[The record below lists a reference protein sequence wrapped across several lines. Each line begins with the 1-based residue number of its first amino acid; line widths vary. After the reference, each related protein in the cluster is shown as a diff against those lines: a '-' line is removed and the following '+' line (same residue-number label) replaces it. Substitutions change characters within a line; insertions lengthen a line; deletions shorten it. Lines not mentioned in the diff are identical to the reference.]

1 LREIAS
7 LRVSLTIVA
16 TLIGAL
22 VASLPAPARSQTD
35 AQQDSALARSTLEL
49 PAEARAELERIIE
62 TRGFTRGLPT
72 KPMPSPDGKRVYF
85 LRSGPTDRFQSLYV
99 FDVKSGRTKL
109 LISGDGLGAAGDISK
124 EEQARRERMRETER
138 GITSFT
144 ISEDGERILIP
155 YSGDIFIADAITG
168 ASKQLTK
175 TDTAEIDPHLSPDG
189 KWVAFVQ
196 DGDLRVLD
204 VESGAL
210 RIIAMGQREDREY
223 GVAEHI
229 AQEEMDRLTG
239 HWWSPDSRRLAF
251 AEVETRNVPRFR
263 VPDFNDPTGE
273 GSATP
278 YPKAGDRN
286 AVVRLGVVDVLEVAV
301 AERGT
306 WGGGSSAGEIDPN
319 VSWLD
324 LGDFEYLARVEWSLD
339 SRSLWV
345 QTQPR
350 SQEKLELKKATF
362 NEVAT
367 VLAEEDPDWVNLHD
381 TFRWL
386 DGGERLLWSSERTG
400 HRHLEV
406 VRADGTRERT
416 LTSGEWD
423 VMSVVH
429 VDEKRGDVTFVG
441 TKDGVVERHLYRVSL
456 DGGDVTKLT
465 SEPGWHGAA
474 FNRFG
479 NDLYVESWEDDKTQA
494 KQRVRRR
501 DGKLVGELPSEAMV
515 PSAEEIGPESQIV
528 RTRTDLGLEL
538 AIRVTSP
545 ENRLPGQTRPLIVY
559 VYGGPGAQQ
568 VGQRWPGERGLVD
581 AWLARRG
588 FVTARIDG
596 RGVVGRGHDSER
608 LYSGR
613 MGEVELQ
620 DQLVGVRTL
629 FKSFPEID
637 STRVGIWGWSYGGYM
652 TLMAMFRAGGV
663 FDAGVSI
670 APVVDWRG
678 YDTHYTERYLG
689 LPSENAEGYDAS
701 STLTYADGL
710 KGHLTLVHGTGD
722 DNVHFRE
729 SMLLVNKLVES
740 GKDFDLMVYPGTH
753 MMESTEERM
762 HLYTLLWRTFVEEL
776 RRRPQ

>member
-1 LREIAS
+1 L
-7 LRVSLTIVA
+7 
-16 TLIGAL
+16 
-22 VASLPAPARSQTD
+22 
-35 AQQDSALARSTLEL
+35 
-49 PAEARAELERIIE
+49 
-62 TRGFTRGLPT
+62 
-72 KPMPSPDGKRVYF
+72 
-85 LRSGPTDRFQSLYV
+85 
-99 FDVKSGRTKL
+99 
-109 LISGDGLGAAGDISK
+109 
-124 EEQARRERMRETER
+124 
-138 GITSFT
+138 
-144 ISEDGERILIP
+144 
-155 YSGDIFIADAITG
+155 
-168 ASKQLTK
+168 
-175 TDTAEIDPHLSPDG
+175 
-189 KWVAFVQ
+189 
-196 DGDLRVLD
+196 
-204 VESGAL
+204 
-210 RIIAMGQREDREY
+210 
-223 GVAEHI
+223 
-229 AQEEMDRLTG
+229 
-239 HWWSPDSRRLAF
+239 
-251 AEVETRNVPRFR
+251 
-263 VPDFNDPTGE
+263 
-273 GSATP
+273 
-278 YPKAGDRN
+278 
-286 AVVRLGVVDVLEVAV
+286 
-301 AERGT
+301 
-306 WGGGSSAGEIDPN
+306 
-319 VSWLD
+319 
-324 LGDFEYLARVEWSLD
+324 
-339 SRSLWV
+339 
-345 QTQPR
+345 
-350 SQEKLELKKATF
+350 
-362 NEVAT
+362 
-367 VLAEEDPDWVNLHD
+367 
-381 TFRWL
+381 RWL
-386 DGGERLLWSSERTG
+386 DNGERFLWSSERTG

-429 VDEKRGDVTFVG
+429 VDEKRGDVTFVA

-474 FNRFG
+474 FNKLC
-479 NDLYVESWEDDKTQA
+479 NDLYVEGWEDEKTQT

-501 DGKLVGELPSEAMV
+501 DGKVVGELPSEAMV

-528 RTRTDLGLEL
+528 RTRTDRGLEL

-568 VGQRWPGERGLVD
+568 VGLRWPGERGLVD

-608 LYSGR
+608 VYSGR

-637 STRVGIWGWSYGGYM
+637 STRVGIWGWSYGGHM
-652 TLMAMFRAGGV
+652 TLLAMFRAGDV

-740 GKDFDLMVYPGTH
+740 GKNFDLMVYPGTH